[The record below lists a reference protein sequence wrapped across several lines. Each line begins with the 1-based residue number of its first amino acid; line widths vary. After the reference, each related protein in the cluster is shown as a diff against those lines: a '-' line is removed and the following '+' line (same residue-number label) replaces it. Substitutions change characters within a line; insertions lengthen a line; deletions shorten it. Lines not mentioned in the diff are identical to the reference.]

1 MPNSVPLYVMDPPG
15 IVAVMFAIDWY
26 AGPENSVVCELTTAP
41 PAVTSVVNEAARCD
55 KANR

>member
-1 MPNSVPLYVMDPPG
+1 MPNSVPLYVIDPPG

-26 AGPENSVVCELTTAP
+26 AGPENSVVWELTAAP
-41 PAVTSVVNEAARCD
+41 PAVTNVVNEAARCD